1 MGTWRISADLLAR
14 SRFVVS
20 PRIETVAALND
31 LVRPERRRRASLRRR
46 APRVLRGDARRA
58 PGATRRP
65 RAQLAAGVDLR
76 LAGAAARRS
85 RPQLRRRDRRRAGL
99 GRQASSR
106 VPAREHAP
114 SATLPPHPDA
124 GRAPQSTRPS
134 CSSGCGPM
142 RSPTDWARRERILR
156 ADIVSRTA
164 RLATHGWAAVLRD
177 LGRDREWLGDGQLR
191 INRYDLP
198 SRVLDDDADL
208 YFVPAHGT
216 ATWVGWDLPRRYA
229 IYYPVTGALAE
240 VDGQADDGLERLV
253 GGGRARLLRTLD
265 GPSST
270 SALVARTG
278 MPLGSVGDHL
288 KVLLAA
294 GTVLRRRS
302 GREVLYW
309 RTALGDALV
318 ASGPEAAVGEP
329 PRLTRSP
336 TDRAGRHAARGDSSQ
351 VPQGD
356 ARP

>member
-31 LVRPERRRRASLRRR
+31 LVRPSDAAGRAFAAAHRESFEEML
-46 APRVLRGDARRA
+46 AEHPARRA
-58 PGATRRP
+58 VLEHSWRPGWISDW
-65 RAQLAAGVDLR
+65 LALPPDGPGRSFVEEIDDVRTLGDKQVRVCLR
-76 LAGAAARRS
+76 E
-85 RPQLRRRDRRRAGL
+85 
-99 GRQASSR
+99 SS
-106 VPAREHAP
+106 PE
-114 SATLPPHPDA
+114 ATLP
-124 GRAPQSTRPS
+124 RILTRP
-134 CSSGCGPM
+134 GTAEHAAQLLEWVWTHALA
-142 RSPTDWARRERILR
+142 TDWARRERILR

-164 RLATHGWAAVLRD
+164 RLATHGWAGVLRD

-191 INRYDLP
+191 INRFDLP

-229 IYYPVTGALAE
+229 IYYPVTGALAA

-253 GGGRARLLRTLD
+253 GGSRALLLRVLD
-265 GPSST
+265 GPTST

-302 GREVLYW
+302 GGEVLYW

-318 ASGPEAAVGEP
+318 ASG
-329 PRLTRSP
+329 
-336 TDRAGRHAARGDSSQ
+336 RGVLPMYGKGAQS
-351 VPQGD
+351 
-356 ARP
+356 

>member
-1 MGTWRISADLLAR
+1 MWTHALA
-14 SRFVVS
+14 
-20 PRIETVAALND
+20 
-31 LVRPERRRRASLRRR
+31 
-46 APRVLRGDARRA
+46 
-58 PGATRRP
+58 
-65 RAQLAAGVDLR
+65 
-76 LAGAAARRS
+76 
-85 RPQLRRRDRRRAGL
+85 
-99 GRQASSR
+99 
-106 VPAREHAP
+106 
-114 SATLPPHPDA
+114 
-124 GRAPQSTRPS
+124 
-134 CSSGCGPM
+134 
-142 RSPTDWARRERILR
+142 TDWARRERILR

-229 IYYPVTGALAE
+229 VYYPVTGALAE

-253 GGGRARLLRTLD
+253 GGARARLLRALD

-288 KVLLAA
+288 KVLLAS

-309 RTALGDALV
+309 RTSLGDALV
-318 ASGPEAAVGEP
+318 ASGSGESSPCTATPLAPSVGAADAPASTP
-329 PRLTRSP
+329 PT
-336 TDRAGRHAARGDSSQ
+336 HA
-351 VPQGD
+351 QG
-356 ARP
+356 